1 MTTDI
6 LSVRVVNAG
15 LYFIFIFI
23 FISFFVFILFRVR
36 IEHNITCYMVLSQG
50 GHSHVTVM
58 VTRSCDVGKV
68 IEGSKTDDI
77 IQHSKSI
84 LAL

>member
-1 MTTDI
+1 
-6 LSVRVVNAG
+6 
-15 LYFIFIFI
+15 
-23 FISFFVFILFRVR
+23 
-36 IEHNITCYMVLSQG
+36 MVLSQG

-58 VTRSCDVGKV
+58 VTRSCDVDKV

-77 IQHSKSI
+77 IQYSKSI